1 MHISLIF
8 SNFVENYK
16 HLKTMKKSESTSRK
30 ETLEEELKRLRKENQ
45 SLKSDLKKVDKQH
58 ERIKD
63 KLKQTKGKL
72 KQTKA
77 ELKKKGVT
85 TTTLSKEQKE
95 LLSTLFPDIDIRF
108 W

>member
-1 MHISLIF
+1 
-8 SNFVENYK
+8 
-16 HLKTMKKSESTSRK
+16 MKKLESTSRK
-30 ETLEEELKRLRKENQ
+30 ETPEEELKRLRKENK
-45 SLKSDLKKVDKQH
+45 SLKSNLGKAN
-58 ERIKD
+58 D
-63 KLKQTKGKL
+63 KLKQTKSKL

-77 ELKKKGVT
+77 ELKKKDVT

>member
-1 MHISLIF
+1 MIF
-8 SNFVENYK
+8 SIFVDNYN

-30 ETLEEELKRLRKENQ
+30 ETPEEELKRLREENK
-45 SLKSDLKKVDKQH
+45 SLKSELKKSGKQH
-58 ERIKD
+58 E
-63 KLKQTKGKL
+63 QTKGKLKKAKDDL

-77 ELKKKGVT
+77 ELKKKDVT
-85 TTTLSKEQKE
+85 TATLSKEQKK

>member
-30 ETLEEELKRLRKENQ
+30 ETLEEELKRLRKENK
-45 SLKSDLKKVDKQH
+45 SLKASKASLKTC
-58 ERIKD
+58 KD
-63 KLKQTKGKL
+63 KLKAEKKTL
-72 KQTKA
+72 KA
-77 ELKKKGVT
+77 ELKKKDVT

>member
-1 MHISLIF
+1 
-8 SNFVENYK
+8 
-16 HLKTMKKSESTSRK
+16 MKKSESTSRK
-30 ETLEEELKRLRKENQ
+30 ETPEDELKRLRKENK
-45 SLKSDLKKVDKQH
+45 SLKSNLGKAN
-58 ERIKD
+58 D
-63 KLKQTKGKL
+63 KLKQTKSKL

-77 ELKKKGVT
+77 ELKKKDVT